1 MLMMLIMTIHD
12 YRCPAKTI
20 IILGLFVILMD
31 TPILTNRHVCQSQLV
46 TSHHM
51 VFSDGDAHCLST
63 GSNNQ

>member
-31 TPILTNRHVCQSQLV
+31 TPY
-46 TSHHM
+46 
-51 VFSDGDAHCLST
+51 SDE
-63 GSNNQ
+63 